1 MNFLTK
7 SLLLLELVAVQETL
21 ETTLGNDSELEQL
34 VERKLQDGNQTY
46 LVLSDFGQ
54 MRPAVLFQW
63 PFQDRISLSY
73 MDRFGGFGEL
83 T

>member
-21 ETTLGNDSELEQL
+21 ETTFSNDSELEQS

-73 MDRFGGFGEL
+73 MDRLGGFVS
-83 T
+83 